1 MIAEPLSPL
10 EWTRRYGYLY
20 PRSLFRAAL
29 VASMPPLM
37 ESTIELCWGEW
48 ETCNGQ
54 WREQAASR
62 SNRRRDARGRFAPA
76 WLTP

>member
-1 MIAEPLSPL
+1 VIAEPPSPL

-37 ESTIELCWGEW
+37 ESTIQLCWGEW
-48 ETCNGQ
+48 ETRNGE
-54 WREQAASR
+54 WLEQAASVA
-62 SNRRRDARGRFAPA
+62 NRRRDERGRFA
-76 WLTP
+76 TPVFTP